1 VLKDES
7 MADKVE
13 WTNNTKVI
21 IWSKGVLSR
30 VQVLRVVQ

>member
-1 VLKDES
+1 

-13 WTNNTKVI
+13 WANNTKVI
-21 IWSKGVLSR
+21 IRSKGVLSR

>member
-1 VLKDES
+1 MAES

-13 WTNNTKVI
+13 WANKTEVVI
-21 IWSKGVLSR
+21 QSKGVLSR